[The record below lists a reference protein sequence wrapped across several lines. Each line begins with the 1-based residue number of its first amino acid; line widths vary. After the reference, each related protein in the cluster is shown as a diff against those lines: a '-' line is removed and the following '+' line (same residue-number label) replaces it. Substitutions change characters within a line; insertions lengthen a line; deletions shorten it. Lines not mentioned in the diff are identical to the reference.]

1 MKISIIIAS
10 YNYADLIGRAI
21 ESIISQ
27 TYDNCELIIVDDGSV
42 DNSIEIINKY
52 VEKYENIHLY
62 QHPSSENKGL
72 KETVKLGLEKAT
84 SNYIAFLECDD
95 YWENNYLE
103 EKVKIL
109 EKYPNIKFIF
119 NDVNLVGDEKS
130 IRKLDSHF
138 KMSKRFLSMKPWPRK
153 LFQYFFMLNLVP
165 TFSSVLIE
173 KSVIKSCDFETPID
187 ALLDLWLWIQISAN
201 NKFYYIDKKLTNWMI
216 HPASY
221 LNTSPDVAN
230 KKKQKLFFDC
240 AIKLIMVKKRG
251 NILMFFKLMLL
262 KSFMI
267 PRIDKLFRGLIKK
280 LLVIMES

>member
-10 YNYADLIGRAI
+10 YNYADLIGKAI

-27 TYDNCELIIVDDGSV
+27 TYKDWELIIVDDGSV

-52 VEKYENIHLY
+52 IENHENIHLY
-62 QHPSSENKGL
+62 QHSYVENKGL
-72 KETVKLGLEKAT
+72 KETVKLGLEKST
-84 SNYIAFLECDD
+84 GDYIAFLECDD
-95 YWENNYLE
+95 CWENNYLE

-173 KSVIKSCDFETPID
+173 KSVIRCCDFETPID

-230 KKKQKLFFDC
+230 KKKQKLFFNQ
-240 AIKLIMVKKRG
+240 AIKLAIAKNKW
-251 NILMFFKLMLL
+251 NIFFQFKLILL
-262 KSFMI
+262 RIFMI
-267 PRIDKLFRGLIKK
+267 PRIDKLFRGLIRKV
-280 LLVIMES
+280 LVIMES